1 MVKIKILIALLIFSG
16 LSIFKLSAQE
26 ESTGIYSGGMLILQP
41 GYTITQN
48 HHQKIKDRGFGLGGI
63 LRFYFYDYFTA
74 GIYGGTQ
81 RTNYTSSDSENSY
94 ISLGYGGPFVGFS
107 IKHKRLRYTAA
118 FFAGRGSVKNLHIE
132 SQNGNTLTD
141 AYLYYEKTPVISPI
155 ISVDFELSKRLVITS
170 QIVYLTA
177 NFQDD
182 VLFNP
187 TFQLG
192 LLFNR

>member
-1 MVKIKILIALLIFSG
+1 MVNYKVFITLLFVVSQTC
-16 LSIFKLSAQE
+16 FKLRAQDE
-26 ESTGIYSGGMLILQP
+26 TSGIYSGGMLILQP

-48 HHQKIKDRGFGLGGI
+48 YHQKIEDRGFGLGGI

-74 GIYGGTQ
+74 GINGGTQ

-107 IKHKRLRYTAA
+107 IKHKRLRYTAS
-118 FFAGRGSVKNLHIE
+118 FFVGRGSVKNLHIQ

-141 AYLYYEKTPVISPI
+141 AYLYYEKTLVTSPI
-155 ISVDFELSKRLVITS
+155 ISLDFELTKRLVITS

-177 NFQDD
+177 RFQDD
-182 VLFNP
+182 KLYNP

>member
-1 MVKIKILIALLIFSG
+1 MVKKKVFITLFFIACLTLR
-16 LSIFKLSAQE
+16 LNAQDE
-26 ESTGIYSGGMLILQP
+26 KSGIYSGGMLILQP

-48 HHQKIKDRGFGLGGI
+48 QHQKIEDRGFGLGGI

-81 RTNYTSSDSENSY
+81 RTYYTSSDSENSY

-107 IKHKRLRYTAA
+107 IKHKKLRYTAS
-118 FFAGRGSVKNLHIE
+118 FFVGRGSVKNLHVE

-155 ISVDFELSKRLVITS
+155 ISVDFQLSKRLVLTS
-170 QIVYLTA
+170 QIVYHTA
-177 NFQDD
+177 IFQDD
-182 VLFNP
+182 KLYNP

-192 LLFNR
+192 LLFSR